1 MIKITIKEDL
11 ILKHANPADPIFIAG
26 TFNDWNCQ
34 VDQFEYD
41 ACSKTYT
48 EVLNIPAETAVSFK
62 LVNTASNSW
71 FSLPDDVLT
80 IDQSN
85 SDGNNIIH
93 TSKLPYE
100 NGFIKVEVL
109 NKEAEKN
116 FIVLQEEKVEID
128 KAHHPTGLTNL
139 MRSEN
144 FSNILI
150 STDDNDMNSIS
161 SSLKSTKLNF
171 DGENPPSASLSASP
185 AKSIKKEHLKSSLLK
200 RLFGYK

>member
-1 MIKITIKEDL
+1 MIKITIKEEL
-11 ILKHANPADPIFIAG
+11 ILKHANPSDPIFIAG

-41 ACSKTYT
+41 VVSKCYT
-48 EVLNIPAETAVSFK
+48 KVLNIPAETDVLFK
-62 LVNTASNSW
+62 SVNTESNSW

-85 SDGNNIIH
+85 SDGNNIIKA
-93 TSKLPYE
+93 SKLPYE
-100 NGFIKVEVL
+100 NDFIKVESL

-128 KAHHPTGLTNL
+128 NAHHPTGFTNL

-161 SSLKSTKLNF
+161 SSLKSSKLNF
-171 DGENPPSASLSASP
+171 DGKTPPSASLTASTT
-185 AKSIKKEHLKSSLLK
+185 KGTKKEYSKSSLLK